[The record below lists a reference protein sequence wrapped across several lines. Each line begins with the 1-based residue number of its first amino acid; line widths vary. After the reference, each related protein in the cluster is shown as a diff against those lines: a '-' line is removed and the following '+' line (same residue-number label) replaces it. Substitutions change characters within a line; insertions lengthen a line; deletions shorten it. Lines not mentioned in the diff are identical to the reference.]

1 MRPTTSG
8 AAFAAASAAMIQG
21 VDGASTVHVLL
32 ADCLGLLGADS
43 AGVLVRVDRGLE
55 LMAATSHKVTELE
68 LYQVQIHDGPCVE
81 TIERGKSVAVTG
93 EFELSD
99 RWPEFGRAMAAA
111 GFTTVLASPMRW
123 HERVL
128 GGLNLFWR
136 TSKVLGQD
144 ELDLAQAFADISTV
158 ALMQS
163 PTDDDPDAVAHRLRV
178 ALQGRVVIE
187 RAKGVLAQTDDL
199 AMDEAFARLVQ
210 VSDETARPLSQV
222 AQGVLDEIVSARP
235 RDPA

>member
-32 ADCLGLLGADS
+32 SDCLKLLGADT
-43 AGVLVRVDRGLE
+43 AGVLVRVDCGLE
-55 LMAATSHKVTELE
+55 LMAATSHKAIELE
-68 LYQVQIHDGPCVE
+68 LYQAQVHDGPCVE
-81 TIERGKSVAVTG
+81 TIERGESISVTG
-93 EFELSD
+93 EAALSG
-99 RWPEFGRAMAAA
+99 RWPDFGRSMASA
-111 GFTTVLASPMRW
+111 GFESVLSSPMRW

-158 ALMQS
+158 ALMQ
-163 PTDDDPDAVAHRLRV
+163 
-178 ALQGRVVIE
+178 
-187 RAKGVLAQTDDL
+187 
-199 AMDEAFARLVQ
+199 
-210 VSDETARPLSQV
+210 
-222 AQGVLDEIVSARP
+222 
-235 RDPA
+235 